1 MSPARRLAWLWLPV
15 AALPWLVPWTF
26 GPSAPML
33 QWLLSAAA
41 MAALLAGLGR
51 GSVSAPPG
59 VHSPAVASP
68 AVAYPTAFTPW
79 VLGLALAAL
88 LSAAAGLVQLI
99 GAADALSP
107 WVAPSSGVAYAN
119 LRQRNHLATLL
130 VLGAVAWWW
139 LLAQRSSEPSRVWR
153 APWQGHAL
161 LWLGWAVLALAAA
174 ATGSRTGLLQWV
186 FLGAFVALFPV
197 AGPLP
202 SDAMPHASAT
212 WLQTMGRKH
221 WATALGLLALY
232 LTAVW
237 ALPLLLQWSG
247 ADAKGMALA
256 LSRLDDDEGC
266 GSRLVLWSN
275 VLHLIAQKP
284 WLGWGW
290 GELDYAHFVTLYP
303 GERFCAILDNA
314 HNLPLHLAVTLGVP
328 VTLGLCFLLALWVW
342 RARPWREADPL
353 RQMAWGLLAVIGI
366 HSLLEYPLWY
376 GPFQLVAFLCC
387 MVLWRR
393 QVQPATPRSRWPG
406 ATLAVVWCA
415 FLAYLTFDYH
425 RISQLYL
432 LPEQRAKAYRT
443 DTLTKAQASLL
454 FRDQVDF
461 AELTTSDL
469 TRANAA
475 HIHALATRSLHFSPE
490 PKVVVL
496 LLDSALL
503 LGKEQ
508 EAVAVLARFDAAFPK
523 EAQAWRQRRG
533 LLTQP

>member
-1 MSPARRLAWLWLPV
+1 
-15 AALPWLVPWTF
+15 
-26 GPSAPML
+26 ML

-41 MAALLAGLGR
+41 IAALLAGLGR
-51 GSVSAPPG
+51 ESVPTLPG
-59 VHSPAVASP
+59 VHAPAVASPAVASP
-68 AVAYPTAFTPW
+68 AVAAPTTFTPW
-79 VLGLALAAL
+79 VGGLALAAL
-88 LSAAAGLVQLI
+88 LSAAAGVVQLF

-130 VLGAVAWWW
+130 ALGAVAWWW
-139 LLAQRSSEPSRVWR
+139 LLAQRSPEPSRVWR
-153 APWQGHAL
+153 APWRGHAL
-161 LWLGWAVLALAAA
+161 LWLGWALLALAAA

-186 FLGAFVALFPV
+186 FLAGFVALFPV
-197 AGPLP
+197 AKPRAV
-202 SDAMPHASAT
+202 DASPRASAPG
-212 WLQTMGRKH
+212 LQALGRMR
-221 WATALGLLALY
+221 WATALGLMALY
-232 LTAVW
+232 FAAVW
-237 ALPLLLQWSG
+237 ALPLLLEWSG
-247 ADAKGMALA
+247 ADTRGMALA

-290 GELDYAHFVTLYP
+290 GVLDYAHFMTLYP

-328 VTLGLCFLLALWVW
+328 VALGVCFLLAVWVW

-376 GPFQLVAFLCC
+376 GPFQLVAVLCVL
-387 MVLWRR
+387 VLWGPGSFAARSKSRR
-393 QVQPATPRSRWPG
+393 WLGPA
-406 ATLAVVWCA
+406 LALGLCA
-415 FLAYLTFDYH
+415 IVAYVAFDYH

-443 DTLTKAQASLL
+443 QTLAKAQASVL

-503 LGKEQ
+503 LGRDQ
-508 EAVAVLARFDAAFPK
+508 EAVAILARFDAAFPK
-523 EAQAWRQRRG
+523 EAKAWRQRRG
-533 LLTQP
+533 VLAQPG